1 MKCSRKRRRT
11 RRKHRMG
18 RTGPLLA
25 GMSVVGRPDGA
36 PHTFPSLPTT
46 TRTHPAGPT
55 PLTVPARCPGTTE
68 TGHGTRKETGR
79 RMAAR
84 RGTETE
90 TETETATEKESENET
105 TTGTENVIEREN
117 ENEIETTKEN
127 ETGTTNENERETTR
141 GSEIETTTEKEIETT
156 RGTGTVTGRESV
168 TGTGSMGNR
177 AVGNL

>member
-79 RMAAR
+79 KMAAR
-84 RGTETE
+84 RGTE

-127 ETGTTNENERETTR
+127 ETGTTNENERETTK